1 MTRCEEVEEWFKQ
14 QQSKREEALVRKKA
28 KLLLLEEED
37 TVALI
42 ASESSYTTIR
52 RTKKRCMLRLGKVKN
67 ITGLGRTM
75 LSKFSLLGNSVTSY
89 SACPDNYMDLSSSS
103 TTSPP
108 TKDDTE
114 CSALTSLNTAETSS
128 SSISISSSGSQDGRE
143 DSPLLEFDDANVD
156 SSDCSSSSISLS
168 SSVLDDY
175 VDDDDDDDD
184 DDDSTDN
191 ITIDD
196 DNNEHITT
204 TAAHHLLKIVCGM
217 KYIYDSTSQEQQLGY
232 YTGQI
237 RTQSKL
243 PHGMGTWRDENGYC
257 KLEGHWYEGHLYSKN
272 FASSPQEGQY
282 IMVLDPIR

>member
-1 MTRCEEVEEWFKQ
+1 MSSNMTRCEEVEEWFKQ

-42 ASESSYTTIR
+42 ASESSYTTII
-52 RTKKRCMLRLGKVKN
+52 RTKKRCMLRLGKFKN

-75 LSKFSLLGNSVTSY
+75 LSKFSLLGNSVSSY
-89 SACPDNYMDLSSSS
+89 SACPDDYMDSSSS

-114 CSALTSLNTAETSS
+114 CPALTSLNTAETSS

-143 DSPLLEFDDANVD
+143 DSPLLEFDDENVD

-175 VDDDDDDDD
+175 LDDDDYDVPP
-184 DDDSTDN
+184 
-191 ITIDD
+191 
-196 DNNEHITT
+196 
-204 TAAHHLLKIVCGM
+204 AHAC
-217 KYIYDSTSQEQQLGY
+217 QQ
-232 YTGQI
+232 
-237 RTQSKL
+237 
-243 PHGMGTWRDENGYC
+243 
-257 KLEGHWYEGHLYSKN
+257 
-272 FASSPQEGQY
+272 
-282 IMVLDPIR
+282 